1 MPINLISNN
10 LKETIAI
17 KIQMK
22 IRIINKIN
30 IKTMINMRD
39 LMMMI
44 LSIKRVKIK
53 CTIDQILIM
62 QTIHKTSKLRMPK

>member
-1 MPINLISNN
+1 
-10 LKETIAI
+10 
-17 KIQMK
+17 MK

-30 IKTMINMRD
+30 IKTMMNMRD

-53 CTIDQILIM
+53 RTIDQILIM